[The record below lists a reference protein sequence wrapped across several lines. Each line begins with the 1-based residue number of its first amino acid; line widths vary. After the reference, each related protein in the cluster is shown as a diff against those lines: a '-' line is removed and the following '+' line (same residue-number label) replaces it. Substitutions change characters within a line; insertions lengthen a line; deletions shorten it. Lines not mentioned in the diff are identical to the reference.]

1 MTITGDYDVDDQKV
15 KDYFKQMFD
24 NYGPFYTADPDKTTV
39 EEGDIVNVDYVGK
52 LDGTAFS
59 GGTAQNQNIDVYQN
73 ASATGTG
80 YIDGFTDGLKGASV
94 GDVIDCD
101 VTFPDDYGN
110 TDLAG
115 KAVVFTFTVNS
126 IQKEMTIDDVD
137 DAFAKEQFQ
146 VDTVDE
152 MYDQIRSYMESS
164 AEYSKQKDT
173 TTAVQNYL
181 IDNCEAEVPEEQRYL
196 FISPSLYNLILN
208 VDTTKSKAVLE
219 SFQKVVKVPKS
230 RFYTSIVLNDG
241 STEGQTDGGFAKG
254 ESAKEINFMIIHK
267 PALLQYPKHTVNKI
281 IAPQDN
287 QTSDGW
293 KFFYRA
299 YGLADLYENKAAG
312 VYLHSKA

>member
-1 MTITGDYDVDDQKV
+1 MDDQKV

-52 LDGTAFS
+52 LDGTAFN

-152 MYDQIRSYMESS
+152 I
-164 AEYSKQKDT
+164 
-173 TTAVQNYL
+173 
-181 IDNCEAEVPEEQRYL
+181 
-196 FISPSLYNLILN
+196 
-208 VDTTKSKAVLE
+208 
-219 SFQKVVKVPKS
+219 
-230 RFYTSIVLNDG
+230 G
-241 STEGQTDGGFAKG
+241 
-254 ESAKEINFMIIHK
+254 
-267 PALLQYPKHTVNKI
+267 
-281 IAPQDN
+281 
-287 QTSDGW
+287 
-293 KFFYRA
+293 RA
-299 YGLADLYENKAAG
+299 H
-312 VYLHSKA
+312 V

>member
-1 MTITGDYDVDDQKV
+1 MTALI
-15 KDYFKQMFD
+15 
-24 NYGPFYTADPDKTTV
+24 
-39 EEGDIVNVDYVGK
+39 EG
-52 LDGTAFS
+52 
-59 GGTAQNQNIDVYQN
+59 QNTMD
-73 ASATGTG
+73 
-80 YIDGFTDGLKGASV
+80 
-94 GDVIDCD
+94 
-101 VTFPDDYGN
+101 
-110 TDLAG
+110 
-115 KAVVFTFTVNS
+115 
-126 IQKEMTIDDVD
+126 
-137 DAFAKEQFQ
+137 
-146 VDTVDE
+146 
-152 MYDQIRSYMESS
+152 
-164 AEYSKQKDT
+164 
-173 TTAVQNYL
+173 
-181 IDNCEAEVPEEQRYL
+181 EAEVPEEQRYL